1 MRLALAFL
9 SICLAL
15 AAGCVSQSSVRIEPV
30 TDSQGGADGRR
41 RAELHTA
48 LAGEYYSRGNFPV
61 ALAETRAAIK
71 DDSSYA
77 GAYNMQALVYME
89 LREDRNAREAFE
101 RALSLQPNEPE
112 ILNNYGWFLC
122 LRDDSK
128 RGLDLLQRAAADT
141 RYVSPEKAW
150 LSAGL
155 CLRRLGRNQ
164 EAEEYLHRAVLI
176 RPDLIGALYNLAILT
191 YERGDL
197 NDAETYL
204 LRYMQLNQAPALDAL
219 ALGVKIARA
228 KSDKTAADSYLQQMK
243 RRYPEAPQTRELLD
257 AKQQ

>member
-1 MRLALAFL
+1 MRILLAALAL
-9 SICLAL
+9 L
-15 AAGCVSQSSVRIEPV
+15 AAGCVSQSSSESRPV
-30 TDSQGGADGRR
+30 TDSQAADGRR
-41 RAELHTA
+41 RAEVHTS

>member
-1 MRLALAFL
+1 MRLALAAI
-9 SICLAL
+9 SILL
-15 AAGCVSQSSVRIEPV
+15 VLAGCVSQSSVRSEPV
-30 TDSQGGADGRR
+30 TDSQGGADKRR

-48 LAGEYYSRGNFPV
+48 LAGEYYARGNFPV

-77 GAYNMQALVYME
+77 AAYNMQALVYME
-89 LREDRNAREAFE
+89 IREDRNARDSFD
-101 RALSLQPNEPE
+101 RALGLQPNDPE

-128 RGLDLLQRAAADT
+128 RGLELLQRAASDT
-141 RYVSPEKAW
+141 QYATPEKAW

-155 CLRRLGRNQ
+155 CLRRLGRNA
-164 EAEEYLHRAVLI
+164 EAEEDMHRAVLI
-176 RPDLIGALYNLAILT
+176 RPDLIGALYNLAVLT
-191 YERGDL
+191 YERGAL
-197 NDAETYL
+197 NEAETYL

-219 ALGVKIARA
+219 ALGVRIARA
-228 KSDKTAADSYLQQMK
+228 KSDKAAEDSYLQQLK

-257 AKQQ
+257 PKQQ